1 MRLTWRV
8 RTFGEL
14 TPHLVQS
21 IASSDDFRFGVK
33 HLYGSQ
39 VRILEASAHRIDS
52 EVTEPPHRFVQTII
66 LHEGMLQADCSCP
79 VAGQALCRH
88 CVAGLLKYYR
98 RSHQI
103 HSSHQPG
110 REDMEERMQE
120 HLGEQTATLS
130 APDISLRE
138 LTVYITWMQRAVAA
152 LDLGQPL
159 PDTPDLR
166 SEEARSW
173 VQAFQRLE
181 EQIRQNA
188 ERQTTL
194 ATNLHQHETQL
205 DQMLSNVYLNMASLY
220 ETLGEFDKAV
230 AVRGRVGVLEPR

>member
-1 MRLTWRV
+1 MKLTWRA
-8 RTFGEL
+8 RTFREL

-21 IASSDDFRFGVK
+21 FASSDDFRFGVK

-39 VRILEASAHRIDS
+39 VRILEDFPDQIVS
-52 EVTEPPHRFVQTII
+52 EVTEPPHRFVQTIMLQDGI
-66 LHEGMLQADCSCP
+66 LQADCSCP
-79 VAGQALCRH
+79 VAEQILCRH

-103 HSSHQPG
+103 HSSHHTG

-130 APDISLRE
+130 APDISLRD
-138 LTVYITWMQRAVAA
+138 LTAYISWMQRAVAA
-152 LDLGQPL
+152 LDMGHPL
-159 PDTPDLR
+159 PDSPDLR
-166 SEEARSW
+166 SEETRSW
-173 VQAFQRLE
+173 VQAVQRME
-181 EQIRQNA
+181 EQIRQHA

-205 DQMLSNVYLNMASLY
+205 DQVMSNVYLNMASLY

-230 AVRGRVGVLEPR
+230 AVRGRVGVLEPQ